1 MVSMSYVKLVRSKI
15 IKIKIKKLNLGF
27 VLWTL
32 CSISDII
39 TSFLY
44 LHIIHPSFFVEFG
57 LSLKFHNDPHHYLF
71 TMPRTPDS
79 FHWKL
84 GLWLLQFNSHASFFV
99 IFVHSKFVPF
109 LTHSSTLKWK
119 FIFRILG
126 GSNSEFQI
134 KISKFWITLTGII
147 WCSAEISWCYLNHCP
162 YLKFVHHHDQSRD
175 WTTINSTINFNFHDF
190 KIWTQTWLWYRSNNR
205 LMKVSIF

>member
-1 MVSMSYVKLVRSKI
+1 MNVMFYFRHHYEFSLFTHHSSLFFWW
-15 IKIKIKKLNLGF
+15 NLGF
-27 VLWTL
+27 HWNSIMTL
-32 CSISDII
+32 II
-39 TSFLY
+39 
-44 LHIIHPSFFVEFG
+44 
-57 LSLKFHNDPHHYLF
+57 YLF
-71 TMPRTPDS
+71 TMPRTVRTPDS

-84 GLWLLQFNSHASFFV
+84 GLWLLQFNSPASFFV

-109 LTHSSTLKWK
+109 LTHSSSLKWK
-119 FIFRILG
+119 FIFRILD

-175 WTTINSTINFNFHDF
+175 WTTINSILNS
-190 KIWTQTWLWYRSNNR
+190 II
-205 LMKVSIF
+205 SIFEPRTLVMAKYPLV

>member
-1 MVSMSYVKLVRSKI
+1 LSYVKLVRSKI

-44 LHIIHPSFFVEFG
+44 LHIIHPSFLWWNLG
-57 LSLKFHNDPHHYLF
+57 FHWNSIMTLTIYLF
-71 TMPRTPDS
+71 TIPRTVRTPDS

-109 LTHSSTLKWK
+109 LTHSSSLKWK
-119 FIFRILG
+119 FIFRILD

-147 WCSAEISWCYLNHCP
+147 WCSAEISWCYLNPCP

-175 WTTINSTINFNFHDF
+175 WTTINSAINSKFHDL
-190 KIWTQTWLWYRSNNR
+190 KIWTWLWQH
-205 LMKVSIF
+205 

>member
-1 MVSMSYVKLVRSKI
+1 MSYVKLVRSKI

-119 FIFRILG
+119 FIFRILN
-126 GSNSEFQI
+126 GSNSDFQI

-147 WCSAEISWCYLNHCP
+147 WCSAS
-162 YLKFVHHHDQSRD
+162 KSRD
-175 WTTINSTINFNFHDF
+175 VIKTIALISSSFTTMISHVI
-190 KIWTQTWLWYRSNNR
+190 KPPLRSVIQYLSREPEIKYRPGFGVNPWWRIS
-205 LMKVSIF
+205 

>member
-44 LHIIHPSFFVEFG
+44 LHIIHPSFLVEFRF
-57 LSLKFHNDPHHYLF
+57 SLKFHSDPHHYRF
-71 TMPRTPDS
+71 TIPRTLRTPDS

-84 GLWLLQFNSHASFFV
+84 GLWLLQLNSSASFFV

-119 FIFRILG
+119 FIFRILD

-147 WCSAEISWCYLNHCP
+147 WCSAEISWCY
-162 YLKFVHHHDQSRD
+162 
-175 WTTINSTINFNFHDF
+175 
-190 KIWTQTWLWYRSNNR
+190 
-205 LMKVSIF
+205 